1 MLNAGGSPYA
11 VTFLESSVAN
21 HKDAAKRNRQNQRLR
36 AQNRQY
42 RTRMRGQIKKVRA
55 AIESGDATVAGAELK
70 TAVGILHRLASKG
83 ILHRRQAGRKISR
96 LQQAV
101 NQLSS

>member
-1 MLNAGGSPYA
+1 
-11 VTFLESSVAN
+11 VAN
-21 HKDAAKRNRQNQRLR
+21 HKDAVKRNRQNHKRR

-42 RTRMRGQIKKVRA
+42 RSRMRGQIKKVRA
-55 AIESGDATVAGAELK
+55 AIEAGDATGAAAELK
-70 TAVGILHRLASKG
+70 STVGLIHRLASKG

>member
-1 MLNAGGSPYA
+1 MLNAGGSLLA
-11 VTFLESSVAN
+11 VTFLENFVAN

-36 AQNRQY
+36 AANRHY

-55 AIESGDATVAGAELK
+55 AIESGDATVANTELK
-70 TAVGILHRLASKG
+70 AAVGILHRLASKG
-83 ILHRRQAGRKISR
+83 ILHRRQAGRKVSR

>member
-1 MLNAGGSPYA
+1 MLNAGGSPFA
-11 VTFLESSVAN
+11 VTFLESLVSN
-21 HKDAAKRNRQNQRLR
+21 HKDAVKRNRQNQKRR
-36 AQNRQY
+36 AQNRHY
-42 RTRMRGQIKKVRA
+42 RTRMRSQVKKVRA
-55 AIESGDATVAGAELK
+55 AIDTGDATGAASELK
-70 TAVGILHRLASKG
+70 TTIGLIHRLASKG

>member
-1 MLNAGGSPYA
+1 MPADRIRGRFFGR
-11 VTFLESSVAN
+11 VHVAN
-21 HKDAAKRNRQNQRLR
+21 HKDAVKRNRQNQKRR
-36 AQNRQY
+36 AQNRHY
-42 RTRMRGQIKKVRA
+42 RARMRGQVKKVRA
-55 AIESGDATVAGAELK
+55 AIESGDMTGAAAELK
-70 TAVGILHRLASKG
+70 ATTGLIHRLASKG